1 MYNYKIYFLFIIP
14 NSSDGSCSSIV
25 VIVYVYTMT
34 IINYNIYLYI
44 YIYTQTNNVYIYLMT
59 PQSIYT
65 TIYTHII
72 YTLLFLRFTSVYT
85 CHNSDPFR
93 FTTREVYKYK

>member
-1 MYNYKIYFLFIIP
+1 M
-14 NSSDGSCSSIV
+14 
-25 VIVYVYTMT
+25 
-34 IINYNIYLYI
+34 
-44 YIYTQTNNVYIYLMT
+44 YLMT

-93 FTTREVYKYK
+93 IMTREVYKYK